1 MGKTITLPDDVYARL
16 ERQATAQGL
25 EVPELIARLE
35 RQLEDARMAAAI
47 ESMRA
52 EGVLLKRDQSVSS
65 TQVEFKPV
73 PVRGKPVSESIIE
86 ERR

>member
-16 ERQATAQGL
+16 EQQAAAQGL
-25 EVPELIARLE
+25 GVPELIARLE
-35 RQLEDARMAAAI
+35 CELENARMAAAI
-47 ESMRA
+47 EAMRA
-52 EGVLLKRDQSVSS
+52 EGVLLTRDQSAPS
-65 TQVEFKPV
+65 TRVEFKPV